1 MSKIY
6 TKLQIDIQEP
16 ITDIVTAVQE
26 DSNSRYL
33 DVVLMEK
40 GIPLNLSGEEVRIY
54 MRKPDGTE
62 LFNDGEITSAAA
74 GRCQFLLTTQ
84 ALAMPGVLLTQISI
98 WKDDREILS
107 TNVFKIY
114 VTKSLRTTGSIE
126 SSNEYGALVLLF
138 QNLHEAY
145 DLMTDM
151 IEKIG
156 VPGDVAQS
164 LQLSTMFEVWDW
176 LAGYL
181 RENSSA
187 AVVEL
192 VRQIIATLG
201 NSPDTPQTT
210 LFSEVKALRAA
221 YEEGIMV
228 YYPSNTERSILLN
241 KKVNVPLTAIKN
253 SSSSVSLK
261 SCILN
266 DPFICRRGGTV
277 KVKITATVSKT
288 ASSSKSVYLVLN
300 YAFNETREDGGY
312 RPIHGSVAD
321 AMLPVGTVAEASMQ
335 IATNLAQLVQ
345 KDVGSTTSTLTFS
358 LRVRKG
364 DILIFTAFYN
374 EDYSSIATAGSVS
387 KIALCYDEK

>member
-1 MSKIY
+1 MVGDMYLNTSTGY
-6 TKLQIDIQEP
+6 VYRCT
-16 ITDIVTAVQE
+16 TA
-26 DSNSRYL
+26 
-33 DVVLMEK
+33 
-40 GIPLNLSGEEVRIY
+40 GAA
-54 MRKPDGTE
+54 
-62 LFNDGEITSAAA
+62 SAAKW
-74 GRCQFLLTTQ
+74 
-84 ALAMPGVLLTQISI
+84 V
-98 WKDDREILS
+98 
-107 TNVFKIY
+107 Y
-114 VTKSLRTTGSIE
+114 TGSIKGPTGATGAKGATGATGPQGPAGAKGATGATGPQGPAGAKGATGATGTRGSQWHSGTKITGTATTGTIFSGSGV
-126 SSNEYGALVLLF
+126 SSALVNDMYL
-138 QNLHEAY
+138 NTSTGNVYKCTTAGAATVAKWAY
-145 DLMTDM
+145 VGNIRGPAAVAD
-151 IEKIG
+151 EKI
-156 VPGDVAQS
+156 
-164 LQLSTMFEVWDW
+164 
-176 LAGYL
+176 
-181 RENSSA
+181 
-187 AVVEL
+187 
-192 VRQIIATLG
+192 
-201 NSPDTPQTT
+201 
-210 LFSEVKALRAA
+210 
-221 YEEGIMV
+221 